1 MLLAGTGSK
10 KTKERLDKP
19 VPTQTMIFYNARVF
33 ASQLG
38 WRLGALFVMLLM
50 AGLAEGFGISMIL
63 PLLQKNILEADDALS
78 KIIVGMFDLLNLF
91 PSGTNILILL
101 VVFFTIRGV
110 MLILQ
115 SWYQAILLSNYLT
128 KIRSDIIS
136 LVLNAQYQHLTKYPS
151 GYLTNAVVGESRV
164 VVTGMRSLIDLLVS
178 FVTVAVYLT
187 LPILLQPTVTMLL
200 LVLAIPIV
208 ILSAFLIRK
217 TKVASIQLSKQH
229 GLQESHLIEG
239 FKNAKFV
246 KATGRVSTVVNRLV
260 HTTTNVSLSYR
271 RLLILG
277 SLTRYAP
284 EPLVVFVMAG
294 IILVYTRVYNEPI
307 AEIMFLM
314 FLFYQAAKN
323 MLKVQSTL
331 RNFIESS
338 GSLQIHRKLREELG
352 ANAVPDDSGRPSPN
366 IDSDI
371 TLEDVSVNYKG
382 QERPALNSVSLVIPH
397 NKTVAFV
404 GPSGS
409 GKTTIANLVCGLIEP
424 SSGTIRID
432 GDAYDSIRVSE
443 LQKEVGYVTQES
455 AVYNGTLGDNIT
467 FWDQHADIDKVHA
480 LLKQLELDDLHENN
494 EAPADRMIG
503 GDGAQL
509 SGGERQ
515 RLSIAREL
523 YRDSRLMILDEA
535 TSALDSELESK
546 IDDLLATQRSNKTFI
561 IIAHRLAT
569 ARRADLI
576 YVLDEGRVVET
587 GTFDELVELDGEFAR
602 MVRLQS
608 F

>member
-1 MLLAGTGSK
+1 
-10 KTKERLDKP
+10 
-19 VPTQTMIFYNARVF
+19 MIFYNARVF

-38 WRLGALFVMLLM
+38 WRLGALFAMLLM
-50 AGLAEGFGISMIL
+50 AGLAEGFGVSMIL
-63 PLLQKNILEADDALS
+63 PLLQSDIVEADDALS
-78 KIIVGMFDLLNLF
+78 KIIVGMFDILHLF
-91 PSGTNILILL
+91 PSGTNILIML

-128 KIRSDIIS
+128 NIRSDLIK
-136 LVLNAQYQHLTKYPS
+136 LVLNARYQHLTKYPS
-151 GYLTNAVVGESRV
+151 GYLTNSIVGEARAV
-164 VVTGMRSLIDLLVS
+164 GTGMRSLIDLLVS
-178 FVTVAVYLT
+178 FVTVGVYLT
-187 LPILLQPTVTMLL
+187 LPILLQPTVTLLL
-200 LVLAIPIV
+200 LVLAVPIV

-217 TKVASIQLSKQH
+217 TKAASIQLSKQH

-239 FKNAKFV
+239 FRNAKFV
-246 KATGRVSTVVNRLV
+246 KATGRVPIIVGRLV
-260 HTTTNVSLSYR
+260 RTTTNVSLSYR

-294 IILVYTRVYNEPI
+294 IILVYTRGYGEPI

-338 GSLQIHRKLREELG
+338 GSLLIHRKLREELQ
-352 ANAVPDDSGRPSPN
+352 ANAVPDDSARPIPN
-366 IDSDI
+366 MDADI
-371 TLEDVSVNYKG
+371 IFEDVSVNYEG
-382 QERPALNSVSLVIPH
+382 QERPALDSISLVIPH
-397 NKTVAFV
+397 QKTVAFV

-424 SSGTIRID
+424 SSGTIKIG
-432 GDAYDSIRVSE
+432 GDSYDSIRVSE
-443 LQKEVGYVTQES
+443 LQREVGYVTQES
-455 AVYNGTLGDNIT
+455 AVYNGTLGENIT
-467 FWDQHADIDKVHA
+467 FWDQHADLDKVHA
-480 LLKQLELDDLHENN
+480 LLKQLELDDLHEND
-494 EAPADRMIG
+494 EAPAARMIG

-535 TSALDSELESK
+535 TSALDSELETK
-546 IDDLLATQRSNKTFI
+546 IDDLLATQRGNKTFI

-569 ARRADLI
+569 VRHADLI
-576 YVLDEGRVVET
+576 YVLDEGRLVET
-587 GTFDELVELDGEFAR
+587 GTFEELVELDGEFAR